1 MIIIK
6 PRHEETC
13 LTVLSERYH
22 EFITR
27 KKYMYCINNVSITQS
42 HMNDHELDPVFKMK
56 GLKCVYPPESA
67 LSSYGADIAGGHDI
81 TTNNRITP
89 DRRQS

>member
-22 EFITR
+22 EISTR
-27 KKYMYCINNVSITQS
+27 KRYMYCINNVSITQS
-42 HMNDHELDPVFKMK
+42 HMNGHELDPVFKMID
-56 GLKCVYPPESA
+56 LK
-67 LSSYGADIAGGHDI
+67 
-81 TTNNRITP
+81 
-89 DRRQS
+89 